1 MLVGVREVLLPA
13 RVFVT
18 DIVVRL
24 PVFHA
29 GQVEAFRRLAPT
41 RFKVLRCGRR
51 WGKTIFCETLAA
63 DTALKG
69 FPVGYFAPEYKF
81 VTEPYLDLDDMLG
94 GVKIG
99 RGEGGGRK
107 YEALRLVTG
116 GGIDF
121 WSLDNDKAGR
131 GRKYK
136 RVIIDE
142 AAFTKPGMIRTWQT
156 VIQPTLLDYLGDAWV
171 ASNTNG
177 LDEENFLHWLCNDP
191 KSGFE
196 QYHAPTSSNPLMPAG
211 EVERLK
217 RDTPPL
223 VFKQEYMAEFVD
235 WRGALFFDVQSC
247 LVNGEPIDYPRKA
260 DVVFATIDTAVKTG
274 KEHDGVAVIY
284 WAVDPRHGTPL
295 AVLDWD
301 LAQIEGS
308 LLEAWLPNVMR
319 RLEGL
324 ATETEARFGSLGA
337 HIEDKVSGSIL
348 LQQAQRRDMQV
359 HAIDT
364 RLTAMGKDER
374 AISVSGYVFQGKVKI
389 TRRAFEKTATY
400 KTNTRNHLLTQ
411 VFGYQ
416 VGVDQGQD
424 DLLDCFCYGI
434 AQALGNSEGF

>member
-1 MLVGVREVLLPA
+1 VNDKTYVDLP
-13 RVFVT
+13 T
-18 DIVVRL
+18 L
-24 PVFHA
+24 HK
-29 GQVEAFRRLAPT
+29 GQLEAFWHFEGS
-41 RFKVLRCGRR
+41 RFNVLRCGRR
-51 WGKTIFCETLAA
+51 WGKTVFCETLAA
-63 DTALKG
+63 EVALDG

-81 VTEPYLDLDDMLG
+81 VTEPYLDLDGMLAS
-94 GVKIG
+94 VKFG

-107 YEALRLVTG
+107 YEALRLITG

-191 KSGFE
+191 KSGFVE
-196 QYHAPTSSNPLMPAG
+196 YHAPTSSNPMMPVE
-211 EVERLK
+211 EVERLR

-223 VFKQEYMAEFVD
+223 VFKQEYLAEFVD
-235 WRGALFFDVQSC
+235 WRGAMFFDVASC
-247 LVNGEPIDYPRKA
+247 LVEGRPIAYPRKA
-260 DVVFATIDTAVKTG
+260 DAVFATIDTAVKTG
-274 KEHDGVAVIY
+274 REHDGVAVAY
-284 WAVDPRHGTPL
+284 WAVDPRHGVPL
-295 AVLDWD
+295 ALLDWD

-324 ATETEARFGSLGA
+324 AAETEARYGSLGA

-348 LQQAQRRDMQV
+348 IQQAQRRDMQV
-359 HAIDT
+359 HAIDS

-374 AISVSGYVFQGKVKI
+374 AISVSGYVFQGKVKL
-389 TRRAFEKTATY
+389 TQRAFEKTVTY
-400 KTNTRNHLLTQ
+400 KGSTRNHLLTQ

-416 VGVDQGQD
+416 VGVDNKD
-424 DLLDCFCYGI
+424 DDILDCWCYGI